1 MTGKRC
7 YNKKEAIHYF
17 GIDLGAFETY
27 IEPELEGKGI
37 AIGTCLVYEARDL
50 DMAWEAF
57 KKKSKRDAS
66 ALANPAPNPSSASAK
81 KPKVQLKGAMSS
93 PESSSAAWNAAVKK
107 VLAKDKPKKK

>member
-7 YNKKEAIHYF
+7 YNKKEAIQYF
-17 GIDLGAFETY
+17 GIDLSAFETY

-50 DMAWEAF
+50 DMAWDAF
-57 KKKSKRDAS
+57 KKKAKRDA
-66 ALANPAPNPSSASAK
+66 AAAATPAPAPSPAAAK
-81 KPKVQLKGAMSS
+81 KPKVQVKGAMPS

-107 VLAKDKPKKK
+107 VLAKDKSKKK